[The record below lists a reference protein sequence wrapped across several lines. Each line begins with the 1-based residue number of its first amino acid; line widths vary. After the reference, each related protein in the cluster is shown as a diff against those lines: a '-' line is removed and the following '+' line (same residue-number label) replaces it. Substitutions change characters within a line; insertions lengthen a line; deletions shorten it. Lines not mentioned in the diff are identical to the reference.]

1 MIVVAIEFI
10 ASTGNEG
17 QNKRKYRGL
26 AITNK
31 PLPVNKTI
39 KPGNDSP
46 VTGIGRSPSAAA
58 VAVPMGETRL
68 AARTNSA
75 SREWDFL
82 SEPRGSAIAIIC
94 RGASFV
100 GT

>member
-31 PLPVNKTI
+31 PLPVNNTI

-46 VTGIGRSPSAAA
+46 VTGIERGPSTTG
-58 VAVPMGETRL
+58 VAVPMGEARL
-68 AARTNSA
+68 AARTKSA
-75 SREWDFL
+75 SSLALET
-82 SEPRGSAIAIIC
+82 SA
-94 RGASFV
+94 
-100 GT
+100 

>member
-46 VTGIGRSPSAAA
+46 VTGI
-58 VAVPMGETRL
+58 E
-68 AARTNSA
+68 
-75 SREWDFL
+75 
-82 SEPRGSAIAIIC
+82 
-94 RGASFV
+94 
-100 GT
+100 